1 MDNNLKLISSIKI
14 ESDFE
19 ELVRRFVQELF
30 GTDAFLVGGPW
41 DGGRDIVWLVD
52 GKESREAA
60 QISIQEKKLEV
71 KLDEDLAK
79 VAQLVQNHSYPP
91 TLTFFWSHSLSA
103 SKQDDLKTHAK
114 RKYRIQLEIY
124 DANKIS
130 QKITNDYPELLRYL
144 FENIHSFKAQEA
156 PEIDVRERA
165 FYEYLA
171 LSHDTANLR
180 GIVVESQIV
189 SSLYG
194 KSISQEELSAYAQDL
209 GLTKGKAAAIISG
222 LQKRGR
228 IIEQNG
234 LFSLT
239 NPEISRISAIEARDS
254 HRKSETVKDLQ
265 KTLQK
270 HTRVDLAEE
279 VLILIMTA
287 YAASIDVQIS
297 EFTLEPPKVA
307 IIRKAATDIIYLLRE
322 KGGLTEAD
330 ARSAAHELL
339 AAAGAND
346 YLSGYC
352 SARLCIGLLNQKRL
366 LQYIQDRH
374 FFIYLDAPVLI
385 RYMGL
390 LRFSKI
396 VGLDNA
402 FRTVNGLRECITGL
416 TSRTIRAT
424 LEHLEETVRHLA
436 NAERIS
442 RFASDEVIAA
452 LGDSK
457 NVFFN
462 LYLRVKSAKHIS
474 YNFYSFL
481 EDLIGY
487 EYQGTGPIDFSELLS
502 CAEHLLKLSSVEII
516 NAGFFIED
524 HLVNEFSTANRN
536 GRGKAKKR
544 QTIINDIIACHLLG
558 DDKYHIDKSGVAQT
572 PLFVTWDNAQHE
584 MRDTFRRKRY
594 NYGDW
599 LVYTPQRAIERLS
612 MIALKIQS
620 TTLADGVLAI
630 VDEDYFR
637 DGSNSLVDTLAAL
650 LGEDPVESGAMVSL
664 VTKLV
669 RKVTHEKGETHETE
683 LDGYNTLNEVLIFT
697 QRTFAGEFPRVR
709 KLFAHA
715 DFEADLIDLLRNA
728 SAGSFDHETQSR
740 YLNSLNAL
748 MERSEANKS

>member
-1 MDNNLKLISSIKI
+1 MDNNLELISSIKV

-30 GTDAFLVGGPW
+30 GTNAFLVGGPW
-41 DGGRDIVWLVD
+41 DGGRDLVWLVD

-60 QISIQEKKLEV
+60 QISIQEKNLES

-79 VAQLVQNHSYPP
+79 VVRLVEDHSYPP
-91 TLTFFWSHSLSA
+91 VLTFFWSRSLSA
-103 SKQDDLKTHAK
+103 SKQDDLKTNAK
-114 RKYRIQLEIY
+114 RKYRINLEIY
-124 DANKIS
+124 DAKKIA
-130 QKITNDYPELLRYL
+130 QKITNDYPELLRFL
-144 FENIHSFKAQEA
+144 FEEIHSYKAQPA

-194 KSISQEELSAYAQDL
+194 KSIPLSELSADAQNL

-222 LQKRGR
+222 LKSRGR
-228 IIEQNG
+228 IVEKDG
-234 LFSLT
+234 LLSLSA
-239 NPEISRISAIEARDS
+239 PEISRIAAIEARDTQ
-254 HRKSETVKDLQ
+254 RRSETVKDLR
-265 KTLQK
+265 KTLHK
-270 HTRVDLAEE
+270 YTRVDLAEE
-279 VLILIMTA
+279 VLVLIKAA
-287 YAASIDVQIS
+287 YAASVDVQIS
-297 EFTLEPPKVA
+297 EFSLEPPKIA
-307 IIRKAATDIIYLLRE
+307 IIKTAATNIIYLLRE
-322 KGGLTEAD
+322 KGGLAESEA
-330 ARSAAHELL
+330 RLAAHKLL
-339 AAAGAND
+339 ATAGANE

-366 LQYIQDRH
+366 LQYIENRH

-396 VGLDNA
+396 PGLDNA
-402 FRTVNGLRECITGL
+402 FRTVNGLRECIAGL
-416 TSRTIRAT
+416 KSRTVRST
-424 LEHLEETVRHLA
+424 LEHLEETVRHLE

-442 RFASDEVIAA
+442 RFASDDVIAV

-462 LYLRVKSAKHIS
+462 LYLRVKEQKPVS

-481 EDLIGY
+481 EDMIGY
-487 EYQGTGPIDFSELLS
+487 EHSGVARIDFSELLS
-502 CAEHLLKLSSVEII
+502 CAEHLLKLSSVEVVDK
-516 NAGFFIED
+516 GFY
-524 HLVNEFSTANRN
+524 VNESMVKDFIHIAKN
-536 GRGKAKKR
+536 GRGKNRKR
-544 QTIINDIIACHLLG
+544 QTIINDIVACHLLG
-558 DDKYHIDKSGVAQT
+558 DDMFHVDKSGVAQT
-572 PLFVTWDNAQHE
+572 PLFVTWDNAQHD
-584 MRDTFRRKRY
+584 MRETFRKKRY

-599 LVYTPQRAIERLS
+599 LIYTPQRAIERLS

-637 DGSNSLVDTLAAL
+637 DANNSLVDTLAAL
-650 LGEDPVESGAMVSL
+650 LGEDPVESGAVVSL
-664 VTKLV
+664 VTKLA
-669 RKVTHEKGETHETE
+669 RKVTHEKGESHESD

-697 QRTFAGEFPRVR
+697 QKAFADEFSRVR
-709 KLFAHA
+709 KLFSQAEL
-715 DFEADLIDLLRNA
+715 EADLIELLREA
-728 SAGSFDHETQSR
+728 SSGAFDADTQNQ
-740 YLNSLNAL
+740 YMNSLRAL
-748 MERSEANKS
+748 MEKSEAE

>member
-1 MDNNLKLISSIKI
+1 MDNNLKLISSIKV
-14 ESDFE
+14 ENDFE
-19 ELVRRFVQELF
+19 ELVRRFVQLLF

-41 DGGRDIVWLVD
+41 DGGKDIVWLVD
-52 GKESREAA
+52 GQESREAA
-60 QISIQEKKLEV
+60 QISIQERNLEA

-79 VAQLVQNHSYPP
+79 VVRLVQDHSYPP

-130 QKITNDYPELLRYL
+130 QKITNDYPELLRFL
-144 FENIHSFKAQEA
+144 FEDIHSFKAQAA

-194 KSISQEELSAYAQDL
+194 KSVSPDELSMYAQDL

-222 LQKRGR
+222 LQTRGR
-228 IIEQNG
+228 IIEQDG
-234 LFSLT
+234 LLSLT
-239 NPEISRISAIEARDS
+239 APEISRIAAIEARDS
-254 HRKSETVKDLQ
+254 HRRSETVKDLR
-265 KTLQK
+265 KTLHK
-270 HTRVDLAEE
+270 HTRVDLAED
-279 VLILIMTA
+279 VLLLIMAA

-297 EFTLEPPKVA
+297 EFTLEPPKIA
-307 IIRKAATDIIYLLRE
+307 IIRKAATEIIYLLRE
-322 KGGLTEAD
+322 KGELSESD

-339 AAAGAND
+339 ATAGANE

-366 LQYIQDRH
+366 LQYIENRH

-385 RYMGL
+385 RYIGL
-390 LRFSKI
+390 LRFSKT

-402 FRTVNGLRECITGL
+402 FRTVNGLRECIVGL
-416 TSRTIRAT
+416 TSRTVRAT
-424 LEHLEETVRHLA
+424 LEHLEETVRHLE

-442 RFASDEVIAA
+442 RFASDDVIAA

-462 LYLRVKSAKHIS
+462 LYLRVKDTKSTS
-474 YNFYSFL
+474 YNFYHFL

-487 EYQGTGPIDFSELLS
+487 EYPGAGPIDFNALLS

-516 NAGFFIED
+516 DAGFFVED
-524 HLVNEFSTANRN
+524 HLVNEFGVVARN

-544 QTIINDIIACHLLG
+544 QTIINDIIACYLLG
-558 DDKYHIDKSGVAQT
+558 DDKYHIDQSGVAQT
-572 PLFVTWDNAQHE
+572 PLFVTWDNAQHD
-584 MRDTFRRKRY
+584 MRDTFRKKRY

-599 LVYTPQRAIERLS
+599 LIYTPQRAIERLS

-637 DGSNSLVDTLAAL
+637 DGSNSLIDTLAAL
-650 LGEDPVESGAMVSL
+650 LGEDPVESGAVVSL

-669 RKVTHEKGETHETE
+669 RKVTHEKGEAHEVE

-697 QRTFAGEFPRVR
+697 QKTFVGEFSRVR
-709 KLFAHA
+709 QLFTQP
-715 DFEADLIDLLRNA
+715 DFEEDLIELLRKA
-728 SAGSFDHETQSR
+728 SLGAFDADTQNR
-740 YLNSLNAL
+740 YLSSLQAL
-748 MERSEANKS
+748 MERSEAKK